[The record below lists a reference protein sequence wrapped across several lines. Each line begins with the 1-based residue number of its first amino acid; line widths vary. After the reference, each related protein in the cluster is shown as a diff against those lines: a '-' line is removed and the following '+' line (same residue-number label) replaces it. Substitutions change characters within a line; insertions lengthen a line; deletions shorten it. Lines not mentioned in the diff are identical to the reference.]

1 MANKLSQIG
10 SKALAILLPS
20 RTPPKGVAVT
30 STFSPSNAASV
41 LSAPTY
47 RDHLTDIFTQRTALD
62 SRSLLKELFKNDPD
76 MSASVHAF
84 LTVADTKPV
93 FLVKDADGQ
102 IDRAGQKLLEQVLT
116 AFTTRSDYS
125 KGFKV
130 VNSLTSVTEA
140 FRYMML
146 LRGAIGAELV
156 INQEFMPV
164 EMRQVDMG
172 TLEWFEKSPNQYT
185 PQQTDSNGKKITL
198 DIPTF
203 FATWFRQ
210 DPTTIYSTSP
220 FVSAINT
227 IAARQQV
234 INDLY
239 RIMQIT
245 GFPRMEVTVLEDVV
259 LKNAPVSVKS
269 DPVKQ
274 NAYLRTQLQEIRN
287 MLSQI
292 GPEQT
297 FVHFD
302 SVQPGMLNEK
312 AAGVAINID
321 SVMNALNAQ
330 NQAGLRTMATILGR
344 GTSGVN
350 TATVEARVFSMS
362 AEALNKPIADMLSQM
377 FTLAIRLNGSQS
389 KVECSFEPVELRSA
403 LELETNL
410 LVKSQRLRT
419 DLSDGLITDDE
430 YHLMMYGRLG
440 PDGLQALSGTS
451 FLNGPAAAS
460 VDSSN
465 ISPNA
470 DPLGRSVAAPKAQK
484 PARDAK
490 AGKAKLSLEETI
502 MMWIL
507 DDSGA

>member
-1 MANKLSQIG
+1 MANKLSTLG
-10 SKALAILLPS
+10 SKALGALAVILPGRLN
-20 RTPPKGVAVT
+20 PKGTAVT
-30 STFSPSNAASV
+30 QTYAPANNQSV
-41 LSAPTY
+41 LSAPNY

-84 LTVADTKPV
+84 LTVADTKLVP
-93 FLVKDADGQ
+93 LVKDADGQ
-102 IDRAGQKLLEQVLT
+102 IDRAGQKILEQVLT
-116 AFTTRSDYS
+116 GFTTRSDYS
-125 KGFKV
+125 KGFKI

-140 FRYMML
+140 YRYMLL
-146 LRGAIGAELV
+146 LRGGIGAEMV

-172 TLEWFEKSPNQYT
+172 VVEWFEKAPNQFT
-185 PQQTDSNGKKITL
+185 PQQTDADGKKITL

-210 DPTTIYSTSP
+210 DPTAIYSTSP

-245 GFPRMEVTVLEDVV
+245 GFPRMEVTVLEEVV
-259 LKNAPVSVKS
+259 LKNAPVSVKA
-269 DPVKQ
+269 DPKKQ
-274 NAYLRTQLQEIRN
+274 REYLQQQLTEIRTT
-287 MLSQI
+287 LSQI

-297 FVHFD
+297 FVHYD
-302 SVQPGMLNEK
+302 SVEPGMLNEK

-362 AEALNKPIADMLSQM
+362 AEALNKPIADILSQM

-410 LVKSQRLRT
+410 LVKSQRLRA

-430 YHLMMYGRLG
+430 YHLMMYGRLAPEG
-440 PDGLQALSGTS
+440 CPVLSGTG
-451 FLNGPAAAS
+451 FLNPVEGGS

-470 DPLGRSVAAPKAQK
+470 DPLGRSVASPKAQK
-484 PARDAK
+484 PARDNK
-490 AGKAKLSLEETI
+490 AGKAQVK
-502 MMWIL
+502 
-507 DDSGA
+507 